1 MFARKEQLMDSSQ
14 LSTRAHTLIT
24 AVLSYIGFIAA
35 YFIRFYL
42 MPGVINYSFTLYS
55 LMGLASAL
63 LHYVIYSLF
72 FYSQMNL
79 YRRYTRLVQR
89 TVLCEILCVGLTL
102 AALFLINLPLVSR
115 MAVFISGVLD
125 TVFICAKHY
134 VVLRAYTALHRSGI
148 YQRNTLL
155 IGEGP
160 TAQRYAS
167 TVLAQPEAGHHLVGY
182 VAAWMFEPGSTRL
195 GGYDDLESVLAA
207 TPVDEA
213 IIALPAHEYIR
224 LDHIIC
230 LCEKYGVPLRIIP
243 CYEERISYQIVTS
256 KFEDIQM
263 IGIRDIPLN
272 RLYNAFIKRFFDI
285 LISLSALIVLS
296 PLMLVIA
303 IGVRIST
310 RDTIFFAQTRIGKN
324 KKPFKMLKFR
334 SMRTNDEEDSAWS
347 TNEDDRRTFFGALI
361 RKLSIDELP
370 QLINVLKGDMSIV
383 GPRPE
388 IPHFVEQF
396 RDEVPLYMIRH
407 MVKPGM
413 TGLAQVSGYRGDT
426 SIRGRIDC
434 DIAYIENWTI
444 WLDIRI
450 ILRTFTSLVNDETLP
465 PLHRENNPFR

>member
-1 MFARKEQLMDSSQ
+1 MDSSQ

-79 YRRYTRLVQR
+79 YRRYARLVQR
-89 TVLCEILCVGLTL
+89 TVLCEILCAGLTL

-465 PLHRENNPFR
+465 PLHREK

>member
-1 MFARKEQLMDSSQ
+1 MDSSQ

-89 TVLCEILCVGLTL
+89 TILCEILCVGLTL

-450 ILRTFTSLVNDETLP
+450 ILHTFTSLVNDETLP
-465 PLHRENNPFR
+465 PLHREK

>member
-1 MFARKEQLMDSSQ
+1 MDSSQ

-42 MPGVINYSFTLYS
+42 MPGVINYSSTLYS

-465 PLHRENNPFR
+465 PLHREK

>member
-1 MFARKEQLMDSSQ
+1 MDSSQ

-444 WLDIRI
+444 WLAIRI

-465 PLHRENNPFR
+465 PLHREK

>member
-1 MFARKEQLMDSSQ
+1 MDSSQ

-55 LMGLASAL
+55 LMGLTSAL

-263 IGIRDIPLN
+263 LGIRDIPLN

-465 PLHRENNPFR
+465 PLHREK

>member
-1 MFARKEQLMDSSQ
+1 MDSSQ

-24 AVLSYIGFIAA
+24 AVLSYTGFIAA

-370 QLINVLKGDMSIV
+370 QLINVLKGNMSIV

-465 PLHRENNPFR
+465 PLHREK

>member
-1 MFARKEQLMDSSQ
+1 MDSSQ

-125 TVFICAKHY
+125 TIFICAKHY

-465 PLHRENNPFR
+465 PLHREK

>member
-1 MFARKEQLMDSSQ
+1 MDSSQ

-55 LMGLASAL
+55 LMGLTSAL

-450 ILRTFTSLVNDETLP
+450 ILHTFTSLVNDETLP
-465 PLHRENNPFR
+465 PLHREK

>member
-1 MFARKEQLMDSSQ
+1 MDSSQ

-55 LMGLASAL
+55 QMGLASAL

-89 TVLCEILCVGLTL
+89 TVLCEILCAGLTL

-370 QLINVLKGDMSIV
+370 QLINVLKGDMSLV

-388 IPHFVEQF
+388 IPHFVAQF

-465 PLHRENNPFR
+465 PLHREK

>member
-1 MFARKEQLMDSSQ
+1 MDSSQ

-160 TAQRYAS
+160 TAQRYTS

-465 PLHRENNPFR
+465 PLHREK

>member
-1 MFARKEQLMDSSQ
+1 MDSSQ

-42 MPGVINYSFTLYS
+42 MSGVINYSFTLYS

-465 PLHRENNPFR
+465 PLHREK

>member
-1 MFARKEQLMDSSQ
+1 MDSSQ

-310 RDTIFFAQTRIGKN
+310 RDTIFFAQTRIGTN

-465 PLHRENNPFR
+465 PLHREK

>member
-1 MFARKEQLMDSSQ
+1 MDSSQ
-14 LSTRAHTLIT
+14 LSTRVHTLIT

-465 PLHRENNPFR
+465 PLHREK

>member
-1 MFARKEQLMDSSQ
+1 MDSSQ

-334 SMRTNDEEDSAWS
+334 SMRTNDEEDRAWS

-465 PLHRENNPFR
+465 PLHREK

>member
-1 MFARKEQLMDSSQ
+1 MDSSQ

-55 LMGLASAL
+55 LMGLTSAL

-195 GGYDDLESVLAA
+195 GGYDDLESVLAV

-465 PLHRENNPFR
+465 PLHREK

>member
-1 MFARKEQLMDSSQ
+1 MDSSQ

-182 VAAWMFEPGSTRL
+182 IAAWMFEPGSTRL

-450 ILRTFTSLVNDETLP
+450 ILHTFTSLVNDETLP
-465 PLHRENNPFR
+465 PLHREK

>member
-1 MFARKEQLMDSSQ
+1 MDSSQ

-35 YFIRFYL
+35 FFIRFYL

-125 TVFICAKHY
+125 TVFICTKHY

-160 TAQRYAS
+160 TAQRYTS
-167 TVLAQPEAGHHLVGY
+167 TVLTQPEAGHHLVGY

-465 PLHRENNPFR
+465 PLHREK

>member
-1 MFARKEQLMDSSQ
+1 MDSSQ

-182 VAAWMFEPGSTRL
+182 VAAWTFEPDSTRL

-334 SMRTNDEEDSAWS
+334 SMRTNNEEDSAWS

-407 MVKPGM
+407 MVKPDM

-465 PLHRENNPFR
+465 PLHREK

>member
-1 MFARKEQLMDSSQ
+1 MDSSH
-14 LSTRAHTLIT
+14 LSARAHTLLT
-24 AVLSYIGFIAA
+24 AALSYIGFIAA
-35 YFIRFYL
+35 YFIRFYVL
-42 MPGVINYSFTLYS
+42 PGIFNYSFTTYS
-55 LMGLASAL
+55 LMGLCSAL
-63 LHYVIYSLF
+63 LHYVIYSLL
-72 FYSQMNL
+72 FYPQMNL
-79 YRRYTRLVQR
+79 YRRYTKLLQR
-89 TVLCEILCVGLTL
+89 TMLCEIVCAGLTL
-102 AALFLINLPLVSR
+102 SVLFLVNLPRVSR
-115 MAVFISGVLD
+115 LAVFIAAIID
-125 TVFICAKHY
+125 TVLIGAKHY
-134 VVLRAYTALHRSGI
+134 IVLRVYSALHRSGI

-160 TAQRYAS
+160 TAQRYAA
-167 TVLAQPEAGHHLVGY
+167 TVLTQPEAGHHMVGY
-182 VAAWMFEPGSTRL
+182 VAAWAYEPGSKRL

-207 TPVDEA
+207 TPADEA

-224 LDHIIC
+224 LDKIIC

-285 LISLSALIVLS
+285 VFSLSALIVLS
-296 PLMLVIA
+296 PLMLLIA

-310 RDTIFFAQTRIGKN
+310 HDTIFFSQTRIGKN

-334 SMRTNDEEDSAWS
+334 SMRTNTEEDSAWS

-361 RKLSIDELP
+361 RKLSVDELP

-388 IPHFVEQF
+388 IPHFVAQF

-407 MVKPGM
+407 MVKPGI

-444 WLDIRI
+444 WVDIRI
-450 ILRTFTSLVNDETLP
+450 ILRTFTSLINEETLP
-465 PLHRENNPFR
+465 PMHRTK

>member
-1 MFARKEQLMDSSQ
+1 MDSSQ

-89 TVLCEILCVGLTL
+89 TVLCEILCAGLTL

-155 IGEGP
+155 LGEGP
-160 TAQRYAS
+160 PAQRYAS

-388 IPHFVEQF
+388 IPHFVAQF

-465 PLHRENNPFR
+465 PLHREK

>member
-1 MFARKEQLMDSSQ
+1 MDSSQ
-14 LSTRAHTLIT
+14 LSSRAHTLIT

-465 PLHRENNPFR
+465 PLHREK

>member
-1 MFARKEQLMDSSQ
+1 MDSSQ

-167 TVLAQPEAGHHLVGY
+167 TVLAQPEVGHHLVGY

-465 PLHRENNPFR
+465 PLHREK

>member
-1 MFARKEQLMDSSQ
+1 MDSSQ

-347 TNEDDRRTFFGALI
+347 TSEDDRRTFFGALI

-450 ILRTFTSLVNDETLP
+450 ILHTFTSLVNDETLP
-465 PLHRENNPFR
+465 PLHREK

>member
-1 MFARKEQLMDSSQ
+1 MDSSQ

-55 LMGLASAL
+55 LMGLTSAL

-115 MAVFISGVLD
+115 MAVFIAGVLD

-167 TVLAQPEAGHHLVGY
+167 TVLTQPEAGHHLVGY

-465 PLHRENNPFR
+465 PLHREK

>member
-1 MFARKEQLMDSSQ
+1 MDSSQ

-89 TVLCEILCVGLTL
+89 TVLCEILCAGLTL

-310 RDTIFFAQTRIGKN
+310 RDTIFFAQTRIGKI

-465 PLHRENNPFR
+465 PLHREK

>member
-1 MFARKEQLMDSSQ
+1 MDSSQ

-24 AVLSYIGFIAA
+24 AVLSYTGFIAA

-450 ILRTFTSLVNDETLP
+450 ILHTFTSLVNDETLP
-465 PLHRENNPFR
+465 PLHREK

>member
-1 MFARKEQLMDSSQ
+1 MDSSQ

-35 YFIRFYL
+35 YFIRFHL

-465 PLHRENNPFR
+465 PLHREK

>member
-1 MFARKEQLMDSSQ
+1 MDSSQ
-14 LSTRAHTLIT
+14 LSSRAHTLIT

-444 WLDIRI
+444 WVDVRI
-450 ILRTFTSLVNDETLP
+450 ILRTFTSMINDETLP
-465 PLHRENNPFR
+465 PMHRTEKR

>member
-1 MFARKEQLMDSSQ
+1 MDSSQ

-207 TPVDEA
+207 TSVDEA

-465 PLHRENNPFR
+465 PLHREK

>member
-55 LMGLASAL
+55 LMGLTSAL

-383 GPRPE
+383 GPRPPLPRE
-388 IPHFVEQF
+388 VEQYDAYTF
-396 RDEVPLYMIRH
+396 QRLY
-407 MVKPGM
+407 VTPG
-413 TGLAQVSGYRGDT
+413 LSCYWQIQPHRNELSFEEWVD
-426 SIRGRIDC
+426 
-434 DIAYIENWTI
+434 
-444 WLDIRI
+444 LDIKYIRERSFITDWKI
-450 ILRTFTSLVNDETLP
+450 IFRTVAVMLTRQGE
-465 PLHRENNPFR
+465 

>member
-1 MFARKEQLMDSSQ
+1 
-14 LSTRAHTLIT
+14 
-24 AVLSYIGFIAA
+24 
-35 YFIRFYL
+35 

-115 MAVFISGVLD
+115 MAVFIAGVLD

-465 PLHRENNPFR
+465 PLHREK

>member
-1 MFARKEQLMDSSQ
+1 MDSSQ

-182 VAAWMFEPGSTRL
+182 VAAWTFELGSTRL

-388 IPHFVEQF
+388 IPHFVAQF

-465 PLHRENNPFR
+465 PLHREK

>member
-1 MFARKEQLMDSSQ
+1 MDSSQ

-347 TNEDDRRTFFGALI
+347 TNEDDRRTFFGELI

-465 PLHRENNPFR
+465 PLHREK

>member
-1 MFARKEQLMDSSQ
+1 MDSSQ

-296 PLMLVIA
+296 PLMLIIA

-465 PLHRENNPFR
+465 PLHREK

>member
-1 MFARKEQLMDSSQ
+1 MDSSQ

-24 AVLSYIGFIAA
+24 AVLSYIGFISA

-55 LMGLASAL
+55 LMGLTSAL

-213 IIALPAHEYIR
+213 IIALPAHEYIH

-465 PLHRENNPFR
+465 PLHREK